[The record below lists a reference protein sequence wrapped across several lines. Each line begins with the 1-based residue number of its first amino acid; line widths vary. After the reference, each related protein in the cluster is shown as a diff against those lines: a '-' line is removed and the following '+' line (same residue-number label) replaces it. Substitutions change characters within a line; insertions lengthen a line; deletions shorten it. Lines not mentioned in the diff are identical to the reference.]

1 MSIEQDISRWDGK
14 SAEDIRV
21 VYGQYCELPDFAD
34 KLVELLHDESLQK
47 GASWLLK
54 VSLESGQA
62 LTPNQEKAVLNKL
75 AELEHREAKLHVLQC
90 LPYICIDQQCVQALY
105 YFLRSNLDDDNKFV
119 RAWSYNGFYELSR
132 QCPEYAEETR
142 QYFDL
147 AMRDEAAS
155 VKARIRN
162 ILKKGFPP
170 TFQESTS

>member
-14 SAEDIRV
+14 SAEDIKV
-21 VYGQYCELPDFAD
+21 VFELYRELPDFAD
-34 KLVELLHDESLQK
+34 RLVELLHDESLQK

-54 VSLESGQA
+54 ALLESGHA
-62 LTPNQEKAVLNKL
+62 LTPIQEKVILSML
-75 AELEHREAKLHVLQC
+75 AEFENWETKLHILQC
-90 LPYICIDQQCVQALY
+90 LPYMRVDQQSAQALY

-132 QCPEYAEETR
+132 QYPEYAEETR

-170 TFQESTS
+170 TLEEST